1 MQGKSGSFAAQKSRF
16 RNAKA
21 QLPLFKDF
29 IFTKLEG
36 FWGVCLRVSRTS
48 RRTRISREKLDFLEE
63 KTSTKKEN
71 APLCGAF
78 SIIFR
83 GLIPSN
89 ERTYKVNVD
98 GKPTQRPLQTSQF
111 SVARVPRCF
120 TVRSTLLS
128 NQNY

>member
-1 MQGKSGSFAAQKSRF
+1 MFQNLLF
-16 RNAKA
+16 RKVKA
-21 QLPLFKDF
+21 QVPLFKDF

-36 FWGVCLRVSRTS
+36 FGGVYLRGARFSRK
-48 RRTRISREKLDFLEE
+48 TRISREKLDFLD
-63 KTSTKKEN
+63 KKQAQKKEN

-111 SVARVPRCF
+111 SVARVP
-120 TVRSTLLS
+120 VAS
-128 NQNY
+128 Q